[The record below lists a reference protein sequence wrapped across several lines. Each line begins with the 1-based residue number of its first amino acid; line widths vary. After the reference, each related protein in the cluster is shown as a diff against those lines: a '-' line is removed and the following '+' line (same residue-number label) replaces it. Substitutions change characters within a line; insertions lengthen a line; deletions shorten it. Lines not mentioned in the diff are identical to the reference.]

1 MELNIHLNY
10 KCMAIAGDSDI
21 WWVTQKTSG
30 KIEANIALFE
40 SIKYDEYT
48 NFWTEVEITILFEK
62 PALKK
67 GIKNEI

>member
-1 MELNIHLNY
+1 
-10 KCMAIAGDSDI
+10 MAIAGDSDI
-21 WWVTQKTSG
+21 WWVTQKTLG

-67 GIKNEI
+67 G

>member
-1 MELNIHLNY
+1 MV
-10 KCMAIAGDSDI
+10 IADDSDI
-21 WWVTQKTSG
+21 WLVTQKTSG

-40 SIKYDEYT
+40 LIKDDEYR